1 MGTLASLALLAD
13 FGAGCTTKNLTGT
26 WDDDGGICIVSR
38 VWHSIVQIVDN

>member
-26 WDDDGGICIVSR
+26 GDDDRLIVFSR
-38 VWHSIVQIVDN
+38 VRHRMFQVVDN